1 MRHQSEKK
9 VSVRNKVIGGPDLLI
24 CLPIV
29 AEGKPD
35 LLNQAKELK
44 ALAPDLL
51 EWRIDSYGHVE
62 DVDKSLQALGELR
75 AIIEDIPLIFTCR
88 INREGGFKQIPQNI
102 RLKLITT
109 AVQSGLLDI
118 VDVELCNEPDFI
130 SDVKK
135 AAGSS
140 GTKLILSYH
149 NFDATPDEAFICNKL
164 RQAQELGA
172 DIAKVAVMPK
182 GYKDVLTLLS
192 ATLKTRSEYLKIPI
206 VTMSMGAE
214 GGVAR
219 LVGGLFG
226 TDITFAI
233 GKKASAPGQIPIAV
247 LRQAMT
253 ALYA

>member
-1 MRHQSEKK
+1 MRLQSEKK
-9 VSVRNKVIGGPDLLI
+9 VTVRNKVIGGPDLLI
-24 CLPIV
+24 CLPMV
-29 AEGKPD
+29 AEEKSD

-62 DVDKSLQALGELR
+62 DVGKSLQALRELR
-75 AIIEDIPLIFTCR
+75 EIIEDIPIIFTCR
-88 INREGGFKQIPQNI
+88 IDREGGFKKISQSV
-102 RLKLITT
+102 RLELTVA
-109 AVQSGLLDI
+109 AVESGLIDI

-130 SDVKK
+130 TKIKK

-149 NFDATPDEAFICNKL
+149 NFDATPDEAFICSKL
-164 RQAQELGA
+164 TQAQEMRA

-192 ATLKTRSEYLKIPI
+192 ATLKARTEFIKIPL

-214 GGVAR
+214 GGMAR

-226 TDITFAI
+226 ADITFAI
-233 GKKASAPGQIPIAV
+233 GKNASAPGQIPIAA